1 MQSPWLRNE
10 QENAIVGASTPVKRT
25 VSESNKL
32 LQGRVEVDGSRPGL
46 VQSCFDRQKGF
57 SSGPRGC
64 CCFFAPPPP
73 APPPFPGGACPFGLF
88 WSSHRQ
94 GLIDI
99 ETVQLEV
106 KFHGQSPTPNTG
118 NDPGGLYFL
127 FFGVCFSRNEIF
139 VGVHRTS
146 MMVKC
151 AAMISGRDALVWLLN
166 IAAST

>member
-10 QENAIVGASTPVKRT
+10 QENAIVCASTPVKRT

-73 APPPFPGGACPFGLF
+73 PAPPLPWRGLPFWTFLVQ
-88 WSSHRQ
+88 SSAGPHWHWNC
-94 GLIDI
+94 
-99 ETVQLEV
+99 TVRGEV
-106 KFHGQSPTPNTG
+106 PRPIPNSKHGQRPRWFIFSV
-118 NDPGGLYFL
+118 

-139 VGVHRTS
+139 VGVCTIIER
-146 MMVKC
+146 
-151 AAMISGRDALVWLLN
+151 RWW
-166 IAAST
+166 